1 MRVSKIYCDKCK
13 KHICREENKPIY
25 LRKKGTYK
33 KLFTLCTNCYVE
45 MLEYLGLFEKW
56 YQNIKK

>member
-13 KHICREENKPIY
+13 KHICREENKSIY

-45 MLEYLGLFEKW
+45 MLEYLGLFEK
-56 YQNIKK
+56 